1 MTLLDPEYTRY
12 WTMIAIAF
20 GAYLASVGGGVVIA
34 LYVWMP
40 KIAAALRIIA
50 DELHIYNERE
60 KKMYDIEDK
69 ALYMPI
75 DDDDDY
81 DDLIDKL
88 VRESE

>member
-1 MTLLDPEYTRY
+1 MTILDPEYIRY

-40 KIAAALRIIA
+40 KIVAALRIIA

-60 KKMYDIEDK
+60 KKMNNDEFDNE
-69 ALYMPI
+69 
-75 DDDDDY
+75 Y
-81 DDLIDKL
+81 DDLIDRL
-88 VRESE
+88 VGESER